1 MSESSIIYPATEWNA
16 NDYANIITIS
26 AAAISSVLLVI
37 FKSRC
42 KKIDLCCG
50 AVNCLRDPMEED
62 DEEKKKKPKKPVTEA
77 NLASDAAK
85 REEEE
90 KEALRKSIAQN
101 SPNSTLADA
110 AVDEILMDLK
120 EKAVSSLK

>member
-1 MSESSIIYPATEWNA
+1 MSSSEITISEDWNA

-62 DEEKKKKPKKPVTEA
+62 DPENKKPKKPVTEA
-77 NLASDAAK
+77 NLASAAAK
-85 REEEE
+85 REEAD
-90 KEALRKSIAQN
+90 KEALRRSIEDN
-101 SPNSTLADA
+101 SSTPPDA
-110 AVDEILMDLK
+110 VEEILMDLK
-120 EKAVSSLK
+120 EKAVSSVK

>member
-1 MSESSIIYPATEWNA
+1 MSESQITISEDWSS

-42 KKIDLCCG
+42 KTINLCCG

-85 REEEE
+85 REEAE
-90 KEALRKSIAQN
+90 KEALRKSIAEN
-101 SPNSTLADA
+101 SPNPTPD

>member
-1 MSESSIIYPATEWNA
+1 MSASEITISEDWNA

-42 KKIDLCCG
+42 KKINLCCG

-62 DEEKKKKPKKPVTEA
+62 DPENKKPKKPVTEA
-77 NLASDAAK
+77 NLASAAAK
-85 REEEE
+85 REEAD
-90 KEALRKSIAQN
+90 KEALRRSIEDN
-101 SPNSTLADA
+101 SSTPPDA
-110 AVDEILMDLK
+110 VEEILMDLK
-120 EKAVSSLK
+120 EKAVSSVK

>member
-1 MSESSIIYPATEWNA
+1 MSESSIIFPATEWDA

-42 KKIDLCCG
+42 KTINLCCG
-50 AVNCLRDPMEED
+50 AVNCLRDPMDED
-62 DEEKKKKPKKPVTEA
+62 DPENKKPKKPVSEA
-77 NLASDAAK
+77 NLASVAAK
-85 REEEE
+85 REEAE
-90 KEALRKSIAQN
+90 KEALRKSIAEN
-101 SPNSTLADA
+101 SPNPTPD

>member
-26 AAAISSVLLVI
+26 AAAISSVLLVV

-50 AVNCLRDPMEED
+50 AVNCLRDPKEED
-62 DEEKKKKPKKPVTEA
+62 DEETPAQKKPKPKPTPSV
-77 NLASDAAK
+77 
-85 REEEE
+85 
-90 KEALRKSIAQN
+90 EALAAGRAALEQEGAQRGEE
-101 SPNSTLADA
+101 A
-110 AVDEILMDLK
+110 A
-120 EKAVSSLK
+120 

>member
-1 MSESSIIYPATEWNA
+1 MSSSEITISEDWNA

-62 DEEKKKKPKKPVTEA
+62 EEAAKKKPKKPVTEA
-77 NLASDAAK
+77 NLASAAAK
-85 REEEE
+85 REEAD
-90 KEALRKSIAQN
+90 KEALRRSIEDN
-101 SPNSTLADA
+101 SSTPPDA
-110 AVDEILMDLK
+110 VEEILMDLK
-120 EKAVSSLK
+120 EKAVSSVK

>member
-1 MSESSIIYPATEWNA
+1 MSASEIIISEEWTS

-50 AVNCLRDPMEED
+50 AINCLRDPMDED
-62 DEEKKKKPKKPVTEA
+62 DVEKKPDKPDAEA
-77 NLASDAAK
+77 NLAIDAAK
-85 REEEE
+85 REEAE
-90 KEALRKSIAQN
+90 KEALRKSIIDN
-101 SPNSTLADA
+101 SATPPDA
-110 AVDEILMDLK
+110 VEEILKDLK
-120 EKAVSSLK
+120 ETAVSSVK